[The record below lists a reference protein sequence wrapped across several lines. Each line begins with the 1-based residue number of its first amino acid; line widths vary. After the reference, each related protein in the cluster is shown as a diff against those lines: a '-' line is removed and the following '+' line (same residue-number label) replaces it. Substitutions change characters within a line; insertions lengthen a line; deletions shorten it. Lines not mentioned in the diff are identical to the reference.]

1 MRHPAPI
8 KAKSVFAL
16 ATGAVLAFATATAM
30 ARDAAARRIIGFSPD
45 GRYFAFEQHGQLDA
59 GASASCYSEI
69 DIIDTRSDEFVGG
82 KPILTVDE
90 SEEGATAASSP

>member
-1 MRHPAPI
+1 MRHPAPT

-45 GRYFAFEQHGQLDA
+45 GPISPSSNT
-59 GASASCYSEI
+59 ASSMPALRRPVIPKSTSSI
-69 DIIDTRSDEFVGG
+69 RAAMNS
-82 KPILTVDE
+82 
-90 SEEGATAASSP
+90 SAASRS